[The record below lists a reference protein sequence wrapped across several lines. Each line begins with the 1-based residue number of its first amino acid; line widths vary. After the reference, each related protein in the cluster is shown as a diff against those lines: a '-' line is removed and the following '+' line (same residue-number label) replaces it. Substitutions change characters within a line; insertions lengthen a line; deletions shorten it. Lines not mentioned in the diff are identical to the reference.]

1 MTASI
6 YARRNR
12 GVKHYVRQHSARYMW
27 CLKFRYEKCRDS
39 WFIHVSSFSVFHTEP
54 WTGKR
59 IVGERVGWSQHPW
72 NMNISS
78 SFSHHQQ
85 THTHTHTRAG
95 FPRGL
100 RATVVLISRQVSEG
114 LAGYSPGSSP
124 RDMRCCMVIRQTLSL
139 TERKREGDRGG
150 SSRRMMKPRH
160 YRKPPGPDKAREN
173 TSERFIFFFLSNFWL
188 LLKKNGTY
196 SVRHDNHGIY
206 GAKFFIFGVFFF
218 IMLLSRL
225 QYFPWQAVHKPNH
238 FVSYSFFWWMTS
250 CLWVTG
256 SWRFDTQ

>member
-12 GVKHYVRQHSARYMW
+12 GVKCYVRQHRATYMW
-27 CLKFRYEKCRDS
+27 CLKFRYEKCQDS
-39 WFIHVSSFSVFHTEP
+39 WFIHVSSFSVFYTEP

-85 THTHTHTRAG
+85 THTHTHTHTRAG

-139 TERKREGDRGG
+139 TERRRERGG
-150 SSRRMMKPRH
+150 SSRWMMKPRH

-173 TSERFIFFFLSNFWL
+173 TSGRFIFSFLSNFWVFL
-188 LLKKNGTY
+188 RKMAPTQFVTTITASKELSFSFLVY
-196 SVRHDNHGIY
+196 SSPS
-206 GAKFFIFGVFFF
+206 FFF
-218 IMLLSRL
+218 SRP
-225 QYFPWQAVHKPNH
+225 QYFPWQAVHKPNQY
-238 FVSYSFFWWMTS
+238 VSYSFFWYMTS

-256 SWRFDTQ
+256 SLCFKTE